1 MLIPRPLV
9 MKMIALAVAVALPL
23 SLGAAAQSTPLPS
36 TPGPSATPGPSTT
49 TAAPASVGEVEALYR
64 AARYDRAIARCD
76 ELRAAAGGGSNLA
89 DVESEYWAAKA
100 SQSLGANDDA
110 RARLRTL
117 ARVHADSPRAADAL
131 IDAPMIGIDVQRGHT
146 SSTKERE
153 AAAAAAG
160 ELEALAPT
168 LSSNPGSVARAWF
181 VAGNAWRVAENDAK
195 ARKDYE
201 TSQGLK
207 IGEYP
212 MKAQHMLS
220 VVAGRGL
227 DAEGARALLTDCV
240 AHSANAQQERCAK
253 DLDRWSIVG
262 APAPELSVETWI
274 HGEPTSLEQLRGKVV
289 LIWFFATWCPHCKAT
304 MPEMADLQARM
315 AGKPFRIIGITRND
329 QGQTTESA
337 KTFVLDPKWKI
348 TYPVGVDKDAK
359 TSTDFHGMA
368 VPSAILIDK
377 KGVVRWSQH
386 PGYLSDALID
396 KLVSE

>member
-1 MLIPRPLV
+1 MLTPRPLV
-9 MKMIALAVAVALPL
+9 VKMIALALGLPL
-23 SLGAAAQSTPLPS
+23 SLKAAAQSTP
-36 TPGPSATPGPSTT
+36 GPATPGPSTA
-49 TAAPASVGEVEALYR
+49 TAAPPSAGEVEALYR

-76 ELRAAAGGGSNLA
+76 ELRAAAGGGRSLA

-100 SQSLGANDDA
+100 AQSLGANDDA

-146 SSTKERE
+146 SSTKERA

-168 LSSNPGSVARAWF
+168 LTSNPGSVARAWF

-201 TSQGLK
+201 TSKGLK

-220 VVAGRGL
+220 VIAGRGL

-240 AHSANAQQERCAK
+240 AHSTNAQQQRCAK

-262 APAPELSVETWI
+262 APAPQLSVETWI
-274 HGEPTSLEQLRGKVV
+274 HGEPTSLEQLRGNVV
-289 LIWFFATWCPHCKAT
+289 LVWFFATWCPHCKAT
-304 MPEMADLQARM
+304 MPDMADLQARM
-315 AGKPFRIIGITRND
+315 SGKPFRIIGITRNE

-337 KTFVLDPKWKI
+337 KAFVLDPKWKI
-348 TYPVGVDKDAK
+348 NYPVGVDRDAK

-368 VPSAILIDK
+368 LPSALLIDK

-396 KLVSE
+396 KLVAE